1 MPSLFF
7 SGAIKAKELIHAT
20 FRQLPLFLIGTLFI
34 LGLMETNGAYLFF
47 VIGSFAILPITWLFQ
62 AALSPIISKIN
73 SPKIVDLFMS
83 PNGGMTGCS
92 ILGTYDRAVITSGGS
107 SIVAPSYF
115 IGYLAFFFTYIFL
128 NALSLYD
135 RTDDVAPKDPATAEK
150 IDNRKYQ
157 SGMTMFMCVAFFLL
171 FSLIRLFKFS
181 QCERILGAVLGI
193 AIGIIFGILWNRAL
207 SACGGAALSDLFGIL
222 GRLVPTNA
230 KDANPVAC
238 VVSA

>member
-34 LGLMETNGAYLFF
+34 FGLIETNVAYLFF
-47 VIGSFAILPITWLFQ
+47 VIGSFAFLSITWLFQ

-73 SPKIVDLFMS
+73 SPKIVNLFMS

-92 ILGTYDRAVITSGGS
+92 ILGTYDRAAIISGGS
-107 SIVAPSYF
+107 SIVSPSYF
-115 IGYLAFFFTYIFL
+115 IGYLAFFFTYVFL

-135 RTDDVAPKDPATAEK
+135 RTEQVSTTDKGTAEK

-157 SGMTMFMCVAFFLL
+157 SGMTMFMCVALFLL
-171 FSLIRLFKFS
+171 FALIRLFKFS
-181 QCERILGAVLGI
+181 QCERIIGALLGTGIGI
-193 AIGIIFGILWNRAL
+193 AFGILWNRAL
-207 SACGGAALSDLFGIL
+207 SACGGSALSDLFGIL